1 MTAETASPAI
11 NQERL
16 RTIFE
21 SVVSALKGVV
31 REHRITEDELHMA
44 GDYLNRLG
52 QSGMCRSLVDVALA
66 MTSIDVHA
74 SGRAGTR
81 ANLTGPYHAAHPVKA
96 DGHLLEKAVAPD
108 APRLQLTGVVRD
120 AATGQPIAGAQV
132 DVWSADHNGIY
143 DRQGTHLRGI
153 VVTDTQGRYAIET
166 LLPSDYAEHDHDPV
180 GELFRAMGRTNTRA
194 AHVHV
199 RISVDQRV
207 CLTTQVFMS
216 NSATLKTDYVEG
228 AVTEDLI
235 AQLKIVEGAPTPSF
249 SAHFDFDIHRGA

>member
-1 MTAETASPAI
+1 MTANTASPAI
-11 NQERL
+11 DQARL
-16 RTIFE
+16 RAIFE
-21 SVVSALKGVV
+21 STVHALKGVV
-31 REHRITEDELHMA
+31 REHRITEDELHIA

-52 QSGMCRSLVDVALA
+52 QSGMCRSLIDVALA

-74 SGRAGTR
+74 SGRPGTR
-81 ANLTGPYHAAHPVKA
+81 ANLTGPYHAAHPIKA
-96 DGHLLEKAVAPD
+96 DGKLLEKDVAPD
-108 APRLQLTGVVRD
+108 APRLQLSGVVRD

-132 DVWSADHNGIY
+132 DLWSADHLGIY

-153 VVTDTQGRYAIET
+153 VLTDAQGRYAVET

-194 AHVHV
+194 AHVHA
-199 RISVDQRV
+199 RIGIDQKL

-216 NSATLKTDYVEG
+216 HSDTLKTDYVEG

-235 AQLKIVEGAPTPSF
+235 AQLERVDGAAAPTF
-249 SAHFDFDIHRGA
+249 AARFDFDVQRPV